1 MRDYLDVDL
10 EAITQQLK
18 DQGAILAKTQAW
30 MGEPVADE
38 RTLAQADHYHGDFK
52 RSLEYGH
59 AH

>member
-10 EAITQQLK
+10 EAITKQLV
-18 DQGAILAKTQAW
+18 DQSAILTKTHAW

-52 RSLEYGH
+52 RSLECEH